1 MSYDKKKLWPRVV
14 VAALA
19 ASLSLVAAAQQRP
32 DAGSIIEQQRERV
45 RIPPEAPA
53 VVPKADPG
61 RPAMSASPTL
71 HVKVSAFRI
80 SGNTVISEAELAA
93 SAG

>member
-32 DAGSIIEQQRERV
+32 DAGSIIEQPREPV
-45 RIPPEAPA
+45 RISPEAAIPLCAPA
-53 VVPKADPG
+53 AI
-61 RPAMSASPTL
+61 SP
-71 HVKVSAFRI
+71 S
-80 SGNTVISEAELAA
+80 
-93 SAG
+93 